1 MSNQSVSDTQ
11 ELAEL
16 PGIPWVLFAASAYRV
31 RCMLIRE
38 EAVPFDKLSP
48 LDQQAW
54 ETIVRHLVTV
64 LGGQVTY
71 AMNPDLLTELEQS
84 WCHEPNA
91 DR

>member
-16 PGIPWVLFAASAYRV
+16 PSIPWVLFAASAYRV
-31 RCMLIRE
+31 RCMMIGE

-54 ETIVRHLVTV
+54 ETIVRHLVAA

-84 WCHEPNA
+84 WSEPKL
-91 DR
+91 